1 MQPITPGDQRANAR
15 QCPAIPRGRALSA
28 RKNGPPILE
37 SFDEL
42 PEREKQE
49 VASAILRRTLRFD
62 LPPLTDDDLIAQA
75 DELFHELD
83 ARETSD
89 E

>member
-1 MQPITPGDQRANAR
+1 MTAA
-15 QCPAIPRGRALSA
+15 A
-28 RKNGPPILE
+28 KTILE

-42 PEREKQE
+42 PEREKRE

-62 LPPLTDDDLIAQA
+62 FPPLTGEDLVAQA
-75 DELFHELD
+75 DELFRELD
-83 ARETSD
+83 AREASD

>member
-1 MQPITPGDQRANAR
+1 MTAA
-15 QCPAIPRGRALSA
+15 A
-28 RKNGPPILE
+28 KTVLE

-42 PEREKQE
+42 PEREKRE

-62 LPPLTDDDLIAQA
+62 LPPLTDEDLVAQA
-75 DELFHELD
+75 DELFRELD
-83 ARETSD
+83 AREAAD

>member
-1 MQPITPGDQRANAR
+1 MTVAA
-15 QCPAIPRGRALSA
+15 
-28 RKNGPPILE
+28 KTILE

-42 PEREKQE
+42 PEREKRE

-62 LPPLTDDDLIAQA
+62 LPPLTDDDLVAQA
-75 DELFHELD
+75 DELFRELD
-83 ARETSD
+83 ARESSD

>member
-1 MQPITPGDQRANAR
+1 MTASVKR
-15 QCPAIPRGRALSA
+15 
-28 RKNGPPILE
+28 ILE

-42 PEREKQE
+42 PEPEKRE

-62 LPPLTDDDLIAQA
+62 TPPLTEEDLVAEA
-75 DELFHELD
+75 DELFRELD
-83 ARETSD
+83 TREASD

>member
-1 MQPITPGDQRANAR
+1 MAVTA
-15 QCPAIPRGRALSA
+15 
-28 RKNGPPILE
+28 KTILE

-42 PEREKQE
+42 PEREKRE

-62 LPPLTDDDLIAQA
+62 LPPLTDDDLVAQA
-75 DELFHELD
+75 DELFRALD
-83 ARETSD
+83 AREASD